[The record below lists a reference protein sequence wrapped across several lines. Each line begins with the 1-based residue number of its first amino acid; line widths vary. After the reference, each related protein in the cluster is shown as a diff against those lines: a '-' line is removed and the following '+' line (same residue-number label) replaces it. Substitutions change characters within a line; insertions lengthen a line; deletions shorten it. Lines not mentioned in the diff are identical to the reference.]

1 MRISELT
8 VYELEIAK
16 DLYKNY
22 LDRFEKLKFDNIV
35 RPDIEEFTFEEF
47 VKYDIKRC
55 DICNEIEDSF
65 YLVDDE
71 GFVNGGIGLRCPN
84 CRNDGD

>member
-22 LDRFEKLKFDNIV
+22 LDRFEKLKL
-35 RPDIEEFTFEEF
+35 
-47 VKYDIKRC
+47 K
-55 DICNEIEDSF
+55 S
-65 YLVDDE
+65 L
-71 GFVNGGIGLRCPN
+71 
-84 CRNDGD
+84 